1 MPLTPDLKQI
11 KELKILENQETPG
24 LGGRITEE
32 EFMAQFEGL
41 MISKEVKT
49 AFGMGLAVIFVVTIT
64 AMLNWPIYNYVLE
77 TYNLSYLQFIVFI
90 LVIAS
95 SVQVVEIVIDR
106 FFPAI
111 YYSMGIFL
119 PLITVNCAI
128 LGLSLFMILRE
139 YTFFE
144 SIVYAIGSGAGW
156 MFVIVSM
163 AGIGT
168 RFIFSNVPEG
178 LKGPGITMIIT
189 GIMALAFVGF
199 VGVINI

>member
-24 LGGRITEE
+24 LGGRVTEE

-49 AFGMGLAVIFVVTIT
+49 AFGMGLAVIFVMTIT

-189 GIMALAFVGF
+189 GIMALAFIGF